1 MKFGVN
7 RNFNKEPILIVKD
20 IDCLTKK
27 QLIGVISRSSHG
39 FSFPRIMSLNLFILG
54 ILILSNCQSEQVQIS
69 NRDDLFKNCM
79 ETFED
84 EAKCSSFLKKSEQD
98 LLTEE
103 EIRKEQIAK
112 LTQEEL
118 NGLKNRQEMKDS
130 LASRNK
136 QFVLQYLGIPDQKTS
151 TSDREYW
158 IYTRPVS
165 IYAPGY
171 DPDREVTVILRR
183 GHVEKVNVIKPTTT
197 EESGFSLRNLLK
209 AKEERKQKAEDEK
222 GK

>member
-1 MKFGVN
+1 
-7 RNFNKEPILIVKD
+7 
-20 IDCLTKK
+20 
-27 QLIGVISRSSHG
+27 
-39 FSFPRIMSLNLFILG
+39 
-54 ILILSNCQSEQVQIS
+54 
-69 NRDDLFKNCM
+69 M